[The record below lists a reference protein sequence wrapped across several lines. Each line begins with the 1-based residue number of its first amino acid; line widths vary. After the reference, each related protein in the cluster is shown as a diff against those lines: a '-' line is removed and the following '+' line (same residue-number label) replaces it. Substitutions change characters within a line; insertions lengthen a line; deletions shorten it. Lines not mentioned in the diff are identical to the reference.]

1 MIPRTMTRTFMLAGA
16 VFLPAALVSSS
27 VDAQQTEPAAAAEA
41 GVHRHEPVDIDARP
55 IVARSKITLV
65 RPRRLLLD
73 PEGNLFIADWAA
85 GTVLKVTPDEKVSVF
100 AEDLHEP
107 AGLARDAVGNLYV
120 AVHAEGM
127 TKSGGILRIAPTG
140 EPSWFVEG
148 LTGPTALAFDSQGTL
163 FVASFEDNSIQRVAP
178 TGEVSTFLDDIPT
191 PSALAFDA
199 AGQLFVASSTEGTVY
214 RIGPMGDVQIVTR
227 SMLVPSDLA
236 FDNEGHLIVAN
247 YGGTELSYVDEKGLS
262 RPYAVV
268 PKGTIAHLFDAEGNL
283 LLVNWDFQF
292 LMKVTNSLSVPCPH
306 CGKPIP
312 VRLRPKTRNEKPV
325 KTPII

>member
-1 MIPRTMTRTFMLAGA
+1 MIPRTMTRTLVLAGA
-16 VFLPAALVSSS
+16 LFLPASLIASSAL
-27 VDAQQTEPAAAAEA
+27 AQQSDATEGPAAQD
-41 GVHRHEPVDIDARP
+41 HRHEPVDIDARP
-55 IVARSKITLV
+55 IVARSKIDLV

-73 PEGNLFIADWAA
+73 PERNLFIADWAA

-100 AEDLHEP
+100 ADDLHEP

-127 TKSGGILRIAPTG
+127 TKSGGVLRIAPTG

-148 LTGPTALAFDSQGTL
+148 LTGPTALAFDSQGNL
-163 FVASFEDNSIQRVAP
+163 FVANFEDSTIVRVAP
-178 TGEVSTFLDDIPT
+178 TGEVSTFIDEIPT
-191 PSALAFDA
+191 PSALAFDSS
-199 AGQLFVASSTEGTVY
+199 GNLFVASSTEGTVY
-214 RIGPMGDVQIVTR
+214 RVGPMGDFQVVTR
-227 SMLVPSDLA
+227 SMLVPSDIA

-247 YGGTELSYVDEKGLS
+247 YGGTELSYVDEKGNS

-268 PKGTIAHLFDAEGNL
+268 PKGTIAHLFDPAGNL

-312 VRLRPKTRNEKPV
+312 VRLRPKPRDEKRP